1 MSKQVKQVTKEK
13 MEILS
18 FFYSGILQKL
28 KFVFVEN
35 ACIYKI
41 ILKKT
46 KILSKNGTLCVLVVS
61 FHKN

>member
-35 ACIYKI
+35 VCIYKI
-41 ILKKT
+41 ILKKQ
-46 KILSKNGTLCVLVVS
+46 K
-61 FHKN
+61 F